1 MSILDNAQMAYT
13 FDDFM
18 LVPVHSEIKSRK
30 DPDISVKV
38 PGFEYNI
45 PIVASPMNTVTEED
59 MVYTMCHLGGVGV
72 LHRYMSIE
80 DQVDICKR
88 ILTRLSD
95 ARTARTTIYEV
106 EGYNTPQGFVKY
118 GSPADL
124 PGPYA
129 PVKPDFGPG
138 PTFYAAVGANGDRQE
153 RVQALLA
160 TGVGGICVD
169 VANGHNTHCIQAV
182 KDIRALSSTVKIMAG
197 NVCTYEGARDLAEAG
212 ADSIRIGIGPGCFG
226 AGTRILMAN
235 GTYKNIEDVRP
246 GDRIINKNGEPIN
259 VKNSWCTGRRKVR
272 KLRHTQFYKET
283 VATSDH
289 KFWAADINHLSEIT
303 INARGFVGS
312 MKNAEYKWKK
322 LEELDKDVIL
332 APRNINFELAPE
344 FKIELYKRNIGL
356 EYTLKPSWEL
366 GYIFGT
372 FLGDGCSK
380 VAEYKNSKRGSVSWY
395 FGKNESLVAERTAEC
410 LWRLFGKKAK
420 IVNKKN
426 MKVVNFHYKPFADFL
441 QQFGKRTE
449 KHLPSWLLTN
459 NKEYLKW
466 LQIGLIDSDG
476 QIDST
481 DRTRFDNTSSELI
494 ELFGVINKILTCAFP
509 NYMAKE
515 KSIGNLDNVCL
526 ENIKQ
531 SYRIDILKTADKRLN
546 EYYQAIKTLEIGNE
560 SQEEIDVYDIEVDC
574 PTHSFIANNAI
585 VHNSMCTTR
594 LVTGHGVPQLSAI
607 EDCARVKANYPHGL
621 GETLRPT

>member
-1 MSILDNAQMAYT
+1 MVP
-13 FDDFM
+13 
-18 LVPVHSEIKSRK
+18 LV
-30 DPDISVKV
+30 
-38 PGFEYNI
+38 
-45 PIVASPMNTVTEED
+45 
-59 MVYTMCHLGGVGV
+59 
-72 LHRYMSIE
+72 
-80 DQVDICKR
+80 
-88 ILTRLSD
+88 
-95 ARTARTTIYEV
+95 
-106 EGYNTPQGFVKY
+106 
-118 GSPADL
+118 
-124 PGPYA
+124 
-129 PVKPDFGPG
+129 
-138 PTFYAAVGANGDRQE
+138 
-153 RVQALLA
+153 
-160 TGVGGICVD
+160 
-169 VANGHNTHCIQAV
+169 
-182 KDIRALSSTVKIMAG
+182 
-197 NVCTYEGARDLAEAG
+197 
-212 ADSIRIGIGPGCFG
+212 
-226 AGTRILMAN
+226 
-235 GTYKNIEDVRP
+235 
-246 GDRIINKNGEPIN
+246 NKNAI
-259 VKNSWCTGRRKVR
+259 
-272 KLRHTQFYKET
+272 
-283 VATSDH
+283 
-289 KFWAADINHLSEIT
+289 I
-303 INARGFVGS
+303 
-312 MKNAEYKWKK
+312 
-322 LEELDKDVIL
+322 
-332 APRNINFELAPE
+332 
-344 FKIELYKRNIGL
+344 
-356 EYTLKPSWEL
+356 
-366 GYIFGT
+366 
-372 FLGDGCSK
+372 
-380 VAEYKNSKRGSVSWY
+380 AEYKNSKRGSVSWY

-607 EDCARVKANYPHGL
+607 EDCARVKANYPHVALIADGGIRASGDIVKALAIGADCVMIGSLLAGTVESPGEIIEEGGRLYKYYHGMASTEGRGKWFDRAKSGL
-621 GETLRPT
+621 PSEGVSTRVPYVGRSAEKVIDGLTASVRVGLSYAGAGNIAELQEKARWCRITNAGQIEGTPHGKK